1 MDVQEQLLLK
11 MICQSFPSG
20 EVRTYTMYVRR
31 ERRGGGGLLF
41 SRGTL
46 ASIALVAGLSLIYLV
61 YLQLEIFKRILRD
74 ALDMY

>member
-1 MDVQEQLLLK
+1 
-11 MICQSFPSG
+11 
-20 EVRTYTMYVRR
+20 MYVRR